1 MYVALFAVN
10 GGLVCW
16 SRRGGR
22 EEQKK
27 HLHENARADQSRAE
41 PNTEGKRKGKSK
53 RNEGNEGSETAARLP
68 SLNGFHLVPATTTAG
83 GRDVD
88 CFFFLLPRSRKK
100 FFLAISQK
108 GKSPPI
114 AGAFFAAPLVDVA
127 GLLSL
132 ARCESH
138 CISHPEEGAEKHG
151 TGRTRNGG

>member
-83 GRDVD
+83 GEGRGL
-88 CFFFLLPRSRKK
+88 FFFSSPTLTQKIFPGDKPKGETTPDSGGILRRAPR
-100 FFLAISQK
+100 
-108 GKSPPI
+108 
-114 AGAFFAAPLVDVA
+114 
-127 GLLSL
+127 
-132 ARCESH
+132 
-138 CISHPEEGAEKHG
+138 
-151 TGRTRNGG
+151 